1 MLLLTV
7 GMAAFSAMYESCAL
21 MGMIDMYES
30 LCSPSSIFITVT
42 FREVDHHQLFG
53 VFSREREVVVIV
65 KIITYP
71 TFCTSN
77 HLLLHLLSTFT
88 SMIKLPRH

>member
-30 LCSPSSIFITVT
+30 LCSLKFYFHYSYSGSPPTVWG
-42 FREVDHHQLFG
+42 LFQG
-53 VFSREREVVVIV
+53 EGSG
-65 KIITYP
+65 
-71 TFCTSN
+71 SD
-77 HLLLHLLSTFT
+77 S
-88 SMIKLPRH
+88 